1 MLPICYSYT
10 YPFSFYRAFVAGCK
24 DMNTRVHAADFFS
37 NLVIVSLGAQRDV
50 IINAFFEQQS
60 LDVSFALKSMHI
72 M

>member
-1 MLPICYSYT
+1 
-10 YPFSFYRAFVAGCK
+10 
-24 DMNTRVHAADFFS
+24 MNTRVHAADFFS